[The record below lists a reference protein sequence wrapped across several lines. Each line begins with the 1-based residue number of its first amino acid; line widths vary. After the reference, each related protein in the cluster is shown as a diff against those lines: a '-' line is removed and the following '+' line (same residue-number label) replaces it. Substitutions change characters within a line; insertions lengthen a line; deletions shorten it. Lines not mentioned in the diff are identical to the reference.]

1 MNYNELIEY
10 LDLENGADFQYFE
23 AMADLIESDEYI
35 EQEAIYQLFEEAE
48 NDMIAE
54 LLNSFFEDV
63 TNGLPE
69 DAGEIVSLME
79 QIRMSLEGIIMNAD
93 EESELRK
100 FTDEFHRFRNWY
112 AEESEVEL
120 LPENGGS
127 SLYQCLRD
135 AITTARMEKL
145 GGDKFRYNFENAL
158 NYELDSYTM
167 SFNDLVAAEDD
178 YNDGTIIFDKDDEEY
193 GGNLSMEDD
202 RY

>member
-1 MNYNELIEY
+1 MDYNELIEY

-35 EQEAIYQLFEEAE
+35 EQEAMYQLFDEAE

-69 DAGEIVSLME
+69 DAGDIVSLME

-120 LPENGGS
+120 LPENGGAS
-127 SLYQCLRD
+127 MYQCMRD

-145 GGDKFRYNFENAL
+145 GGDKYRYNFENAL
-158 NYELDSYTM
+158 DYELDSYTM
-167 SFNDLVAAEDD
+167 SFSDLVAAEDD